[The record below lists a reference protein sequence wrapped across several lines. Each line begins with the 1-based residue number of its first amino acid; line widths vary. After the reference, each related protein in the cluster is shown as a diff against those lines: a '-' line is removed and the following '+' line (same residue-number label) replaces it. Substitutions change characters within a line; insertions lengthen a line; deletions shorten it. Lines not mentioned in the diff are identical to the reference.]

1 MNGLPNCG
9 FLDELVG
16 WTSSAQLTL
25 TVDESIRGSP
35 GRAALVG
42 TGTTS
47 ATNQKQ
53 MIVSSAPGRMIVAA
67 GQELE
72 VSACIAAFV
81 GGVALKPAARLVFY
95 NDAEAEVSPVTL
107 DPDDPQLSTHG
118 VALHGVRQSYYRVFA
133 RAVVPGTAV
142 RAGFEVSTT
151 PAASGAAVVLALTKP
166 LIGFLIPG
174 RSEALGWEPGPH
186 ATPDLLLSAWPD
198 ALQVFQIAPGGE
210 RLAGRVEFQAGPS
223 APTSRRTSSDA
234 ARRYTGQLRCDAV
247 QRAILDAFWRTSG
260 RFWFVEPDTD
270 RLCVASFTAD
280 GAPRQTEDMGV
291 EVMMQVDL
299 WLETA

>member
-1 MNGLPNCG
+1 MNGLTNCG
-9 FLDELVG
+9 FLDGASG
-16 WTSSAQLTL
+16 WTKTAQLTL
-25 TVDESIRGSP
+25 TVDEATRGSP

-53 MIVSSAPGRMIVAA
+53 SISASSAGRAVVTA
-67 GQELE
+67 GQEIE
-72 VSACIAAFV
+72 VSAWIAAFV
-81 GGVALKPAARLVFY
+81 GGVSLKPAARLVFY
-95 NDAEAEVSPVTL
+95 NVGEIEVSPVTL
-107 DPDDPQLSTHG
+107 DPADPLLLAYGT
-118 VALHGVRQSYYRVFA
+118 ALHGVRQTYYRAFA

-142 RAGFEVSTT
+142 KAGFEVSTT
-151 PAASGAAVVLALTKP
+151 PAASGAAVVLAMTKP
-166 LIGFLIPG
+166 LIGPCITG
-174 RSEALGWEPGPH
+174 RTEALTWEPGLH
-186 ATPDLLLSAWPD
+186 ATEDLQLSAWPD
-198 ALQVFQIAPGGE
+198 ILQVLQIGPGGE
-210 RLAGRVEFQAGPS
+210 RLAGRAEFQAGPA

-247 QRAILDAFWRTSG
+247 QRAVLDAFWSTAG

-291 EVMMQVDL
+291 EVMMQFDL